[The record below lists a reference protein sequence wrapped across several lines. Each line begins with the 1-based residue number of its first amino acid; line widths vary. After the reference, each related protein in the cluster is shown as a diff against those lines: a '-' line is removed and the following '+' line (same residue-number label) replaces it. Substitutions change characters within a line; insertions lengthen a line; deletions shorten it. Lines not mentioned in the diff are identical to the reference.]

1 MIDLKELQK
10 QIYQNKVDKHF
21 NVSDIPKEFCFAQ
34 AELSEAFTA
43 YIRHEEGI
51 GEELA
56 DVFIFLLSIAEM
68 LDVDLEKEL
77 LSKIERNKKR
87 TYVTVNGALVKADD
101 QE

>member
-1 MIDLKELQK
+1 VIDLKELQK
-10 QIYQNKVDKHF
+10 QIYKNKVDKHF
-21 NVSDIPKEFCFAQ
+21 NLSDIPKEFCFAQ
-34 AELSEAFTA
+34 AELSEAFTT

-56 DVFIFLLSIAEM
+56 DVLIFLLGMAEM

-77 LSKIERNKKR
+77 LSKIEKNKNRK
-87 TYVTVNGALVKADD
+87 YVTVNGALVKAEN